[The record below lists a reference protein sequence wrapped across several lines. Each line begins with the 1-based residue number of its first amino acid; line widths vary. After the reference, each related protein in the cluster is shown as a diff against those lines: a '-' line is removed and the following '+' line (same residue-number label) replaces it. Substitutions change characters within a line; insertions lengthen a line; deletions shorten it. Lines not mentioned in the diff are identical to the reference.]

1 MFDGQHCHEGCVR
14 NRTELAQC
22 VESDKEFHTECPGRV
37 GFVKVPDW
45 ARFPLVSSPGPTLGH
60 HHEASGPRE
69 RFHADPM
76 RIHERRPRGIRPS
89 STWNRGSGWRP
100 LTLET
105 REGQPTHLWQASTTE
120 SVRPRIRIRDQ
131 NLRCVETSVKEGGRM
146 PRSHRSMSRRTSRSH
161 VTGARHGR
169 TSHKNRVTV
178 PHCCQHAP
186 ESTDDERGESEFGGR
201 PREIPCDPD
210 ENRRSS
216 GTLGRGSEPHMEPVL
231 EMATVGTAASRNV
244 PSPHERLK
252 AAMCP
257 GSDE

>member
-22 VESDKEFHTECPGRV
+22 VESDDKFHTECPGRV

-76 RIHERRPRGIRPS
+76 RIHERRPRGIRLAKRPS

-100 LTLET
+100 LSLET

-146 PRSHRSMSRRTSRSH
+146 PRSHMSICRMSH
-161 VTGARHGR
+161 VTVAHR
-169 TSHKNRVTV
+169 TRTGSRFHIVGNTHR
-178 PHCCQHAP
+178 
-186 ESTDDERGESEFGGR
+186 
-201 PREIPCDPD
+201 
-210 ENRRSS
+210 NRRTTSAANLDS
-216 GTLGRGSEPHMEPVL
+216 VVARERFHATPMRIDGRATRLAAGLSHTWNRCSRWPQSEQQQA
-231 EMATVGTAASRNV
+231 AT
-244 PSPHERLK
+244 
-252 AAMCP
+252 CP
-257 GSDE
+257 AHTKG